1 MCIALTLCLAGLTFL
16 PTQCS
21 LKLYERSIVVGF
33 MDGNVETVPSRV
45 DDIVSNAR
53 SFDDTLDSRVLLA
66 KYLTSQAQ
74 YADATNGVLIVLS
87 SLGEAFPEEV
97 TSSHVTNEIHA
108 ITPMLKGI
116 TKDTFLN
123 LPTMTDRTK
132 LNAMKF
138 MDLALTSGVF
148 SSPMLMNLV
157 SCRMTRLT
165 FLVSEC
171 IS

>member
-1 MCIALTLCLAGLTFL
+1 MCIALTLYLAGLTF

-45 DDIVSNAR
+45 DDIISNAR

-132 LNAMKF
+132 LNAMKL
-138 MDLALTSGVF
+138 MELTHLGVIYALGCMMMPPS
-148 SSPMLMNLV
+148 
-157 SCRMTRLT
+157 
-165 FLVSEC
+165 
-171 IS
+171 